1 MSVAE
6 TLAGW
11 SLMKYSADKVA
22 EIRRAYAEVQSNL
35 QDLVVDLPAS
45 LAPILKVEKAQ
56 EYLTQGV
63 CRRLG
68 IIQRSMENIF
78 SLHPVDRT
86 ELLSHD
92 EQSDLAINLHAFLI
106 HTHGIPD
113 NLAWVYALENKLG
126 FKADHVGLFKKETKK
141 ALPDKV
147 REYVNSEAIAGWHKN
162 YAKNFRDALAHRVPP
177 YIPPF
182 VINSRNA
189 DRYNELQLQI
199 NTATARGEF
208 GLVLALYEEQES
220 LGQIA
225 LAYAH
230 SLNEG
235 SSMIL
240 HPQIIADAR
249 TVIEIINTIRPYLL
263 PEEPSN
269 ETKSYRLGP
278 LPWSN
283 ELIQR
288 EYFKSFTFV
297 REAINEHPGY
307 PVHKWISSL
316 EKSFGIFNTSVRDLF
331 NAIEKFKQEADA
343 GELFGRPE
351 KKKFDELVLN
361 VEKELYTAASAAKA
375 LVDLSQI
382 IREECNIAAQYGI
395 KLAETFQTNEHI
407 FIVNLRDYTN
417 HGKIAPVNWNRKWTR
432 DQPVRTEFRLD
443 AAKLLESK
451 RWTSPAREY
460 IRAHPNGID
469 IGALFEGYALR
480 TAEFQAWFR
489 TTIENIH
496 EEDLNEYR
504 RYIKFVHAIGS
515 HSFWREMMHRVLAD
529 GLDPYIYL
537 DRYLTSTEMQE
548 VLGLPK
554 HSAKQVDRII
564 EILDEYG
571 ACDNEL
577 RKNIYEAFGVTEP
590 ESASL
595 MSDDHSS

>member
-1 MSVAE
+1 
-6 TLAGW
+6 
-11 SLMKYSADKVA
+11 MKYSADKVA

-35 QDLVVDLPAS
+35 QDLVVDLPAN

-126 FKADHVGLFKKETKK
+126 LKADHVGLFKQETKK
-141 ALPDKV
+141 ALPDEV
-147 REYVNSEAIAGWHKN
+147 RNYVNSEAIAGWHKT

-182 VINSRNA
+182 VISSRNA

-199 NTATARGEF
+199 NTATARREF
-208 GLVLALYEEQES
+208 GQVLALCEAQES
-220 LGQIA
+220 IGQIA
-225 LAYAH
+225 IAYAH
-230 SLNEG
+230 SLNEC
-235 SSMIL
+235 SPMIL
-240 HPQIIADAR
+240 HPQIIVDAR
-249 TVIEIINTIRPYLL
+249 TVIEIIHTIRPYLL
-263 PEEPSN
+263 PKEQSN
-269 ETKSYRLGP
+269 EIKSYRLGP

-283 ELIQR
+283 ELIRR
-288 EYFKSFTFV
+288 EYFKSFTSV

-307 PVHKWISSL
+307 AVHKWISSL
-316 EKSFGIFNTSVRDLF
+316 EKSFGIFKTSVQDLF
-331 NAIEKFKQEADA
+331 NSIEKFKQEADA

-351 KKKFDELVLN
+351 RKKFDELVLK

-375 LVDLSQI
+375 LIDLSQI
-382 IREECNIAAQYGI
+382 IREECNIAAQYGN
-395 KLAETFQTNEHI
+395 KLAETFQANEHI

-417 HGKIAPVNWNRKWTR
+417 HGKVAPVNWNRKWAR

-460 IRAHPNGID
+460 IKAHPNGID
-469 IGALFEGYALR
+469 IRSLFEDYAMR
-480 TAEFQAWFR
+480 TAKFQEWFR
-489 TTIENIH
+489 DTIAKNR
-496 EEDLNEYR
+496 EEDLREYR
-504 RYIKFVHAIGS
+504 RYITFVNAIDS
-515 HSFWREMMHRVLAD
+515 HCFWREMMRQVLSR
-529 GLDPYIYL
+529 GLDPYLYL
-537 DRYLTSTEMQE
+537 DDHLTPAELQE
-548 VLGLPK
+548 VLQLPK

-564 EILDEYG
+564 EILDEYA
-571 ACDNEL
+571 ACDNDL
-577 RKNIYEAFGVTEP
+577 RNSAYEAFGVSKP
-590 ESASL
+590 E
-595 MSDDHSS
+595 

>member
-1 MSVAE
+1 
-6 TLAGW
+6 
-11 SLMKYSADKVA
+11 MKYSADKVV
-22 EIRRAYAEVQSNL
+22 EIRRAYAEVQTDL
-35 QDLVVDLPAS
+35 QDLVGDLPAN
-45 LAPILKVEKAQ
+45 LAPILKVEKAK

-68 IIQRSMENIF
+68 IIKRSMENIF

-86 ELLSHD
+86 ELLSPD
-92 EQSDLAINLHAFLI
+92 EQSDLEINLHAFLI

-113 NLAWVYALENKLG
+113 NLAWVYVHENKLG
-126 FKADHVGLFKKETKK
+126 LKADHVGLFRKETKK
-141 ALPDKV
+141 ELPDKV
-147 REYVNSEAIAGWHKN
+147 REYVNSEAISGWHKT

-182 VINSRNA
+182 VINPRNA

-208 GLVLALYEEQES
+208 GQVLELYEEQES
-220 LGQIA
+220 IGQIA

-230 SLNEG
+230 SLNEA
-235 SSMIL
+235 SPMIL
-240 HPQIIADAR
+240 HPQVIADAR
-249 TVIEIINTIRPYLL
+249 TVIEIVHTIRPYLL
-263 PEEPSN
+263 PKEPSN

-283 ELIQR
+283 ELIKR

-297 REAINEHPGY
+297 REAINEHPGCA
-307 PVHKWISSL
+307 VHRWISSL
-316 EKSFGIFNTSVRDLF
+316 EKSFGIFKTSAQDLF

-351 KKKFDELVLN
+351 RKKFDELVLK

-382 IREECNIAAQYGI
+382 IREECNIAAQYGNN
-395 KLAETFQTNEHI
+395 LAETFQTNEHI

-417 HGKIAPVNWNRKWTR
+417 HGKIAPVKWNRKWTR
-432 DQPVRTEFRLD
+432 EQPVRTEFRLE

-460 IRAHPNGID
+460 IKAHPNGID
-469 IGALFEGYALR
+469 IRSLFEGYAIR
-480 TAEFQAWFR
+480 TGAFQAWFR
-489 TTIENIH
+489 DIIAKSR
-496 EEDLNEYR
+496 EEALREYR
-504 RYIKFVHAIGS
+504 RYINFVNAIDS
-515 HSFWREMMHRVLAD
+515 LSVWRQMMHQVLAG
-529 GLDPYIYL
+529 GLDPYLYL
-537 DRYLTSTEMQE
+537 DRYLTANEMQE
-548 VLGLPK
+548 VLRLPR

-564 EILDEYG
+564 EILDEYS
-571 ACDNEL
+571 ACDNDL
-577 RKNIYEAFGVTEP
+577 RKNIYEAFKVSKQE
-590 ESASL
+590 
-595 MSDDHSS
+595 

>member
-1 MSVAE
+1 MLVSSWLLQTHDLQNNVK
-6 TLAGW
+6 
-11 SLMKYSADKVA
+11 MKYSPDKVA
-22 EIRRAYAEVQSNL
+22 EIRRAYAEVQSDL
-35 QDLVVDLPAS
+35 QDLVGDLPAN
-45 LAPILKVEKAQ
+45 LAPILKVEKAK

-68 IIQRSMENIF
+68 IIIRSMENIF

-86 ELLSHD
+86 ELLSPD

-126 FKADHVGLFKKETKK
+126 LKADHVGLFKKETKK

-147 REYVNSEAIAGWHKN
+147 REYVNSEAIAGWHKT

-182 VINSRNA
+182 VISSRNA

-208 GLVLALYEEQES
+208 GQVLELYEEQES
-220 LGQIA
+220 IGQIA

-235 SSMIL
+235 SPMIL
-240 HPQIIADAR
+240 HPQIIVDAR
-249 TVIEIINTIRPYLL
+249 TVIEIIHTIRPYLL
-263 PEEPSN
+263 PKETSN

-283 ELIQR
+283 ELIKR

-297 REAINEHPGY
+297 RKAINEHPGY
-307 PVHKWISSL
+307 AVHRWISSL
-316 EKSFGIFNTSVRDLF
+316 EKSFGIFKTSVQDLF

-351 KKKFDELVLN
+351 RKKFDDLVLK

-382 IREECNIAAQYGI
+382 IREECNIAAQYGN

-460 IRAHPNGID
+460 IKAHPNGID
-469 IGALFEGYALR
+469 IRSLFEGYAMR
-480 TAEFQAWFR
+480 TAIFQAWFR
-489 TTIENIH
+489 DTIAKNR
-496 EEDLNEYR
+496 EEDLREYR
-504 RYIKFVHAIGS
+504 RYIKFVNAIDS
-515 HSFWREMMHRVLAD
+515 HCFWREMMHQVLAR
-529 GLDPYIYL
+529 GLDPYLYL
-537 DRYLTSTEMQE
+537 DGHLTAAEMQE
-548 VLGLPK
+548 VLQLPK

-571 ACDNEL
+571 ACDNDL
-577 RKNIYEAFGVTEP
+577 RKNIYEAFKVSKQE
-590 ESASL
+590 
-595 MSDDHSS
+595 